1 MADFDK
7 NNPEGKYRENEGTG
21 HSKYGRE
28 KEALLKTNFDD
39 ETNWNYL
46 FMNQDTVASS
56 MAKKLSQ
63 TKGEFM
69 LEGNTS
75 MAVKVAKSETII
87 IN

>member
-1 MADFDK
+1 
-7 NNPEGKYRENEGTG
+7 
-21 HSKYGRE
+21 
-28 KEALLKTNFDD
+28 
-39 ETNWNYL
+39 
-46 FMNQDTVASS
+46 

-69 LEGNTS
+69 LEGSTS